1 MANNFLNLFET
12 KAEQDK
18 NYITEEGHNEFP
30 WVSLCKEN
38 NKFYYTSYIEFKD
51 KGEVGDFYYDNG
63 KFSTDVD
70 INIATPIGIVVIPE
84 NFIPSSPKCRIMSL
98 VNMDCTNPENGSTN
112 DAKMCWGNYGV
123 TIPELKELTDA
134 PIGSGSTVCLS
145 TAGIYNTVLIPSDD
159 FNGIKYSGDTKA
171 RYGYDDFPQFSGNLS
186 ISPYLCDENGN
197 ETFNNEFIRT
207 EAPSNESNRFSDL
220 DGYFNTNVLVKD
232 NYTSGQ
238 TSWMTDDVILSNSG
252 PGFSAAACCC
262 KRFKAGNLDWYL
274 PSQGEATFMIPRKRI
289 INIQLNK
296 IIMQNSKLA
305 KTIQGSFLTSSKNRA
320 TISNGNVQLSD
331 GHSNWRE
338 RFRTEQVRAFAI
350 I

>member
-70 INIATPIGIVVIPE
+70 INIATPVGIVVIPE

-98 VNMDCTNPENGSTN
+98 VNMDCTNPENGSGQQVGI
-112 DAKMCWGNYGV
+112 CFGNYGV
-123 TIPELKELTDA
+123 HIEELPYYTQG
-134 PIGSGSTVCLS
+134 PIGSGSTKVVGLNACAIL
-145 TAGIYNTVLIPSDD
+145 PSDSYTTAQ
-159 FNGIKYSGDTKA
+159 YSGDPTTYYTYA
-171 RYGYDDFPQFSGNLS
+171 TYWWGAAV
-186 ISPYLCDENGN
+186 SPYLVDENGN
-197 ETFNNEFIRT
+197 ETFNTEYIRT
-207 EAPSNESNRFSDL
+207 ESPSSSLNKLSDL
-220 DGYFNTNVLVKD
+220 NGYYNTTILTQDK
-232 NYTSGQ
+232 YTSGQ
-238 TSWMTDDVILSNSG
+238 TDWKTASQIYSDYG
-252 PGFSAAACCC
+252 AGFSPAACVC

-274 PSQGEATFMIPRKRI
+274 PSAGELGFIIPRMNK
-289 INIQLNK
+289 LNK
-296 IIMQNSKLA
+296 QLSKLKRQTINYATIIMKCDVQSS
-305 KTIQGSFLTSSKNRA
+305 TIDNDNENVRCQTLD
-320 TISNGNVQLSD
+320 GNLYRIPRQRYDNV
-331 GHSNWRE
+331 
-338 RFRTEQVRAFAI
+338 VRAFAI